1 LIIAARQTRY
11 ASGFVIGI
19 LSLVLAALE
28 VINDSTNIILIIEST
43 SWMLL
48 SIDTFLVDEVA

>member
-43 SWMLL
+43 SWLLL